1 MANGEDKAMA
11 GKPLRRRLTWLVI
24 GIACLVLAAGGGALA
39 YVGGL
44 LPGGGGPAAA
54 GSGAHGEEP
63 RGNDAHVDGHDGD
76 SPEDAGPPRVV
87 FVDVPDLVVN
97 LRSDAQRMRFLK
109 LRMSL
114 EFGGEA
120 AADAVRGLMPRV
132 MDSFQL
138 YLRALTVDELNGPSG
153 MQRLKEELT
162 ARVNLAIEP
171 IRVDDVLMKEM
182 LVQ

>member
-1 MANGEDKAMA
+1 LAFYL
-11 GKPLRRRLTWLVI
+11 GKLPL
-24 GIACLVLAAGGGALA
+24 GGDRS
-39 YVGGL
+39 
-44 LPGGGGPAAA
+44 AAA
-54 GSGAHGEEP
+54 GSGSQGAERG
-63 RGNDAHVDGHDGD
+63 GNDAHVDGHDGN
-76 SPEDAGPPRVV
+76 SPEGMGSPQVV
-87 FVDVPDLVVN
+87 FVDIPDLVVN

-114 EFGGEA
+114 ELEGEA
-120 AADAVRGLMPRV
+120 TADAVRGLMPRV

-138 YLRALTVDELNGPSG
+138 YLRALTADELNGPSG

-171 IRVDDVLMKEM
+171 IRVHDVLMKEM

>member
-1 MANGEDKAMA
+1 
-11 GKPLRRRLTWLVI
+11 
-24 GIACLVLAAGGGALA
+24 
-39 YVGGL
+39 
-44 LPGGGGPAAA
+44 
-54 GSGAHGEEP
+54 
-63 RGNDAHVDGHDGD
+63 
-76 SPEDAGPPRVV
+76 
-87 FVDVPDLVVN
+87 
-97 LRSDAQRMRFLK
+97 
-109 LRMSL
+109 
-114 EFGGEA
+114 
-120 AADAVRGLMPRV
+120 MPRV